1 MEYQARPSEEYP
13 LRSLTG
19 VRIVSTGSFVPDN
32 VVTNEELEEKYGYE
46 PGWILQ
52 RTGIRERRVVS
63 ENMATSD
70 LAIGAA
76 SQCLERV
83 GANPRDIDML
93 IVATFTPDMLLPA
106 TANFVQDKLDLRCP
120 AMDLQAACSGF
131 MFALVTGMQ
140 YVAAGCSKLCLVVG
154 ADCNT
159 RVVNPRDQRTFPL
172 FGDAAGA
179 VLLAP
184 GESDQGFISY
194 TLGTDGSGTELIRRP
209 MGGTRMV
216 VSETGVR
223 EDLQYIQMDGR
234 AVFKWAVRVLGDT
247 VMRVVN
253 AANLTLDDIDWF
265 IAHQANLRIINSA
278 VENLGIA
285 RHKVLTNLERY
296 GNTSAASIP
305 LALDEVC
312 SQGHIRRGDVLLLS
326 GFGAG
331 LAWGTGLFR
340 W

>member
-1 MEYQARPSEEYP
+1 MEYQPRASQDYP

-19 VRIVSTGSFVPDN
+19 VRIVSTGSFVPET
-32 VVTNEELEEKYGYE
+32 VVTNEQLEEKYGYE

-63 ENMATSD
+63 EDMATSD
-70 LAIGAA
+70 LAVGAA
-76 SQCLERV
+76 SQCLKRV
-83 GANPRDIDML
+83 GAEPGDVDML

-106 TANFVQDKLDLRCP
+106 TANFVQDRLDLKCP

-140 YVAAGCSKLCLVVG
+140 YVATGCSKLCLVVG

-172 FGDAAGA
+172 FGDASGA

-184 GESDQGFISY
+184 GETDQGFIAY
-194 TLGTDGSGTELIRRP
+194 TLGTDGSGTDLIRRP

-216 VSETGVR
+216 VSENGVR
-223 EDLQYIQMDGR
+223 EDLQYIQMEGR

-247 VMRVVN
+247 VKRVVSS
-253 AANLTLDDIDWF
+253 AKLSLDDIDWF
-265 IAHQANLRIINSA
+265 IAHQANLRIIDSA
-278 VENLGIA
+278 VENLGIS

>member
-1 MEYQARPSEEYP
+1 MEQQLRLSTDYP
-13 LRSLTG
+13 VRSIQG
-19 VRIVSTGSFVPDN
+19 VRIVSTGSFVPDR
-32 VVTNEELEEKYGYE
+32 VVTNEELERNYGYE
-46 PGWILQ
+46 PGWIEQ
-52 RTGIRERRVVS
+52 RTGIRERRVVT
-63 ENMATSD
+63 EDMATSD
-70 LAIGAA
+70 LAVGAA
-76 SQCLERV
+76 KRCLEHAGV
-83 GANPRDIDML
+83 NPHDVDML
-93 IVATFTPDMLLPA
+93 VVATFTPDMLLPA
-106 TANFVQDKLDLRCP
+106 TANFVQDRLDLKCP

-140 YVAAGCSKLCLVVG
+140 FVRTGCSKLCLVLG

-159 RVVNPRDQRTFPL
+159 KVVNPRDQKTYPL
-172 FGDAAGA
+172 FGDASGA

-184 GESDQGFISY
+184 GEDDQGFIAY
-194 TLGTDGSGTELIRRP
+194 TLGTDGAGSNLIRRP

-216 VSETGVR
+216 ISENGVR
-223 EDLQYIQMDGR
+223 EDLHYVQMEGR

-247 VMRVVN
+247 VQTVVN
-253 AANLTLDDIDWF
+253 AAQLTLNDIDWF
-265 IAHQANLRIINSA
+265 IAHQANLRIIDSA
-278 VENLGIA
+278 VESLGIS

-312 SQGHIRRGDVLLLS
+312 RQGHIRRGDILLLS

>member
-1 MEYQARPSEEYP
+1 MEHQPRLSSEYP
-13 LRSLTG
+13 VRSITG
-19 VRIVSTGSFVPDN
+19 VRIISTGSFVPDT
-32 VVTNEELEEKYGYE
+32 VVTNQQLEEKYGYE
-46 PGWILQ
+46 PGWIEQ
-52 RTGIRERRVVS
+52 RTGIRERRVVTPD
-63 ENMATSD
+63 MATSD
-70 LAIGAA
+70 LAVGAA
-76 SQCLERV
+76 RRCLEK
-83 GANPRDIDML
+83 ANVNPHDVDL
-93 IVATFTPDMLLPA
+93 LVVATFTPDMLLPA
-106 TANFVQDKLDLRCP
+106 TANFVQDRLDLKCP

-140 YVAAGCSKLCLVVG
+140 YVATGCSKLCLVLG

-159 RVVNPRDQRTFPL
+159 KVVNPRDKKTYPL
-172 FGDAAGA
+172 FGDASGA

-184 GESDQGFISY
+184 GEDDQGFAAY
-194 TLGTDGSGTELIRRP
+194 TLGTDGSGTGLIRRP

-216 VSETGVR
+216 ISENGVR
-223 EDLQYIQMDGR
+223 EDLHYIQMEGR

-247 VMRVVN
+247 VQTVVK
-253 AANLTLDDIDWF
+253 AANLTLEDIDWF
-265 IAHQANLRIINSA
+265 IAHQANLRIIDSA
-278 VENLGIA
+278 VQSLGIS

-312 SQGHIRRGDVLLLS
+312 TQGHIRRGDVVLLS

>member
-1 MEYQARPSEEYP
+1 MEHQPRLSNEYP
-13 LRSLTG
+13 VRSITG
-19 VRIVSTGSFVPDN
+19 VRIISTGSFVPDT
-32 VVTNEELEEKYGYE
+32 VVTNQQLEEKYGYE
-46 PGWILQ
+46 PGWIEQ
-52 RTGIRERRVVS
+52 RTGIRERRVVTPD
-63 ENMATSD
+63 MATSD
-70 LAIGAA
+70 LAVGAA
-76 SQCLERV
+76 RRCLEK
-83 GANPRDIDML
+83 ANVNPHDVDL
-93 IVATFTPDMLLPA
+93 LVVATFTPDMLLPA
-106 TANFVQDKLDLRCP
+106 TANFVQDRLDLKCP

-140 YVAAGCSKLCLVVG
+140 YVATGCSKLCLVLG

-159 RVVNPRDQRTFPL
+159 KVVNPRDKKTYPL
-172 FGDAAGA
+172 FGDASGA

-184 GESDQGFISY
+184 GEDDQGFAAY
-194 TLGTDGSGTELIRRP
+194 TLGTDGSGTGLIRRP

-216 VSETGVR
+216 ISENGVR
-223 EDLQYIQMDGR
+223 EDLHYIQMEGR

-247 VMRVVN
+247 VQTVVK
-253 AANLTLDDIDWF
+253 AANLTLEDIDWF
-265 IAHQANLRIINSA
+265 IAHQANLRIIDSA
-278 VENLGIA
+278 VQSLGIS

-312 SQGHIRRGDVLLLS
+312 TQGHIRRGDVVLLS